1 MLQKNKEVG
10 YAKHT
15 QSGSI
20 QKPVGYVEQCTT
32 AYNSIY
38 RFFIEGKCFQYV
50 CKNELV
56 NIKDTGPCKH
66 SLCPLTNI
74 CGILT
79 DNMFY
84 TCRLMQH
91 MTTWKKTPIKE
102 KTLYL
107 KRYLIWILNK

>member
-79 DNMFY
+79 DNIFY
-84 TCRLMQH
+84 ESRRMQD